1 MKKDQHTTTRQH
13 LTAIL
18 LTMLMLLTAQGAW
31 ATIFHFIDLE
41 GNVAFVHNDKENNAN
56 TTRTS
61 SVNRTL
67 ESPYI
72 DATYYSDAEC
82 QTQITSWHPATDL
95 HVYVKYTLKADISSL
110 PDLTGTQAYTMYNNN
125 GYGYVRSSDGNYVKD
140 SSSRN
145 KSTAWG
151 NYYSWYIEAK
161 EVTIDGV
168 TYRDPYNVTIKN
180 KATGKYLVTNSS
192 NTSVQTG
199 PSYYCI
205 LPTTTSGATCTLL
218 NRSTYDTSTDPYTY
232 YCVNNVTSKVSLETK
247 TNGTQV
253 PAGDGGCKVY
263 FDEEV
268 TPYSVTYHVRAN
280 NWSDYLDASDLT
292 DGDEATYTQEVA
304 LGTTIALPS
313 ILERYGTTNIQYFD
327 AYDGT
332 AYTSGATL
340 TAAMDTDGDHTIN
353 IYVTY
358 DIDSSLADFFS
369 TTSVSYYRQLYF
381 INSSA
386 YHQVYTENG
395 MIKAE
400 QLSSADNLK
409 STNDRLWRFSGTPY
423 LFKITNKQTGDNLL
437 ASTSTTTQ
445 SSIISPSSSNAYNT
459 WGLIQNTSSGSSSTD
474 FCFLLNATSEGTRM
488 YFAGQANVG
497 ISNNQAFL
505 YQMQQNKTA
514 YSQLVSTERNLT
526 YHIIDLT
533 GKEVTSYT
541 SGDTELRLKDEWRS
555 PFVGTY
561 SYYTSSTYD
570 SSTETYSFSGLT
582 AESEGTAVSSAMS
595 DIYVTY
601 TVSSDYDLTGG
612 ADYALHFNTPPN
624 IYQESSDQ
632 VETTA
637 TAADYPYVCGS
648 GGFFLYRAEKFTK
661 AFADGESTRT
671 RYVWRFYG
679 GDPYRLK
686 IMSPYNNDKKAYH
699 NNATDK
705 YNYFCTYNDTDQG
718 VVTTLTQTD
727 RTGYDPTE
735 YMALGASV
743 SSMTL
748 KTREKIDGAQQTVTA
763 LQHMWKSSAEAASI
777 PTQLSQRGV
786 TTHTLE
792 IDVAWQ
798 SHYPNSVP
806 HPFQTVEMGTG
817 AFTLE
822 EVEMVPVIHLLDKH
836 GWELAYWPM
845 TNEKISEIKQYNSP
859 MVKQFHWYLGE
870 AKVQSGADIEKV
882 QDFYKF
888 KIKDTVIP
896 VSTAEGS
903 ADLTNWTWRTAEY
916 ITSSGDNNKNYYV
929 TYDVK
934 DEFAGLTSL
943 STRPYFMVEQNSKM
957 ALSNSDTYAA
967 QTAKTSGSFYEG
979 LTDPE
984 LWQLSSNP
992 NIDTECGLPLAD
1004 RVELTE
1010 FDPYALR
1017 IKNVDAGTYITLPYE
1032 TATSPTP
1039 QVSGTVSLTAGTTVL
1054 SEYSAHGMNRAVTGT
1069 TFMYVQDSNG
1079 NPRIASRFRENHLL
1093 NDYVLSNITTVAV
1106 AANSSN
1112 AAQQSH
1118 LRPVYFIDYH
1128 IQDPNNAGTSEY
1140 DYTVAIDGEST
1151 IAATTLPSGLV
1162 RVGCKDYQFFNT
1174 DFTHNEI
1181 TSNNLTTDLTDVYVT
1196 YSIADGSGEALEGVL
1211 SNGTTANWHQFYF
1224 VNDTERHQMLVSAA
1238 AAVLVENKGA
1248 SGEFGTADKY
1258 LWSFWGSPYNLKVMN
1273 KATGAGYY
1281 AATTS
1286 TALSSRIS
1294 MAASNATGVN
1304 NTWSIVENTAS
1315 GATGF
1320 CFRLN
1325 ASPDGYVFSGQGS
1338 IEGSNGFLFQ
1348 MQTNKT
1354 VNLIPQA
1361 ASSVITWIMNINDHV
1376 SLTETGFVDP
1386 TATALTTEDI
1396 PSTLLYRF
1404 VDYKM
1409 YNDAAMTNEVSG
1421 MPTGSTVYV
1430 KMNGYNDYAP
1440 VVNLPSNTDATTYQ
1454 YYTVGYT
1461 GNSDNLLVNSGAV
1474 TKGSGPTVSDRNYHW
1489 AMIGTSPLGIK
1500 LYNRET
1506 GKYLSAASLE
1516 ANESL
1521 TLVDN
1526 AADAITW
1533 ELPYVSTLN
1542 AETQNNV
1549 IVFKVSGYSLYL
1561 AVNSGKLVS
1570 AVNTSVLRHIIVPV
1584 TVFNPNDTQN
1594 PVDQAEYMLS
1604 YPGSAG
1610 RITTATLDAET
1621 NSQYRTHNYKHG
1633 FCDYTFYH
1641 SYDSSTGTLSSGIPS
1656 TGSYAGLPF
1665 YGGSEQY
1672 PRAFYGIYEVQPR
1685 FYVEYLMGW
1694 LNNNDKWSFYSN
1706 STVSTVTSGDD
1717 TYYCYNLV
1725 KQDETAATFPIAK
1738 SDQNQVYRWV
1748 FSGDPYNLKVHNAKF
1763 GTDYYLGAQITGW
1776 AVDNALVRIT
1786 DDKAYG
1792 VFNTFEILDDGDNK
1806 YQFYLHQGNYDRY
1819 TYGLGIHSQSNWYIT
1834 NILGNYTDFTILPAI
1849 DQHALTWKV
1858 VDEDGNEEANVS
1870 YVNSYVSEGEEITLN
1885 DMPSSLIRQ
1894 YCEYEFLGASTTGT
1908 AVDSYTMPTEATTV
1922 YVRYKLT
1929 STAPTFYKTLD
1940 AYTNTDD
1947 KDKKVYQVR
1956 MWNWSGSVKNFL
1968 WDNSGTLDASTVAS
1982 VGYVDWALIGSPYNL
1997 KFYNKTTNQYI
2008 NISDFSA
2015 IRPGNTIPTGNGTVG
2030 GTWEMLVDKTGDLA
2044 ALRLRDDN
2052 GLLYIGLNATIDI
2065 EDNVNSAAG
2074 ADFVCAPGLDGF
2086 TFRLKYNDATLRK
2099 NTSGHLV
2106 AGTTEDITISVYHE
2120 VDDEFIDILPARWKR
2135 PFCAYTFKYND
2146 TEVTAVTHDMATSQQ
2161 AVVIDVTYEFDYGKG
2176 NSGFYWGKQGNGDT
2190 EKAKNVAGEQHG
2202 YYMVNNHQTPG
2213 AEGNLLFMSN
2223 NTDLRVS
2230 EAFIPTSHLY
2240 TNNYQWTLVGDPY
2253 GCKVLCLY
2261 DPDNSYTQYLRIKDD
2276 GESMEVD
2283 HTQDS
2288 NDLFELRT
2296 SSYANS
2302 FWLHPIYGTYLNEEV
2317 AENATVH
2324 YVGINSM
2331 GNHPLLVS
2339 ASTTAKPSS
2348 TSIACYRMEEL
2359 LDNHMADFVNYR
2371 GFVGGLKN
2379 DCYDNNK
2386 EELNG
2391 LLAALKAGTATAE
2404 QKARMHVFIDNP
2416 ENLVQM
2422 TEGYYRIV
2430 PYVYE
2435 HNVDG
2440 LGTSRVYVRGYLNGK
2455 GEGLATEDETVGEN
2469 NQKAIRI
2476 NEAKTAALSD
2486 PSTIFYFKGFND
2498 VNGAC
2503 KISTQ
2508 GLYLDGNKLYK
2519 AEPAS
2524 NNCYYE
2530 DIGGCLVQ
2538 LRTADDNDGTP
2549 RYMSYRQNFMGNE
2562 SDADRSVNMM
2572 YCFQSNGYSRF
2583 YLQPIGTEEDN
2594 LEPLQLKT
2602 NDGGDGYYYS
2612 SLYVPYDVTLPEGAE
2627 AFAGLRDHTVGTN
2640 AWITCYSIEHFYT
2653 FSGDENLKRRF
2664 VPAGTPVLVR
2674 TKSSATCDIM
2684 LEQNTPSTE
2693 AATTIASKN
2702 IFKGTYLARV
2712 FTTGDSEY
2720 DANGTVYV
2728 FGKGNVSS
2736 KVGFFKNANK
2746 LGGTANNWYLK
2757 NNKMYYLDVSGNV
2770 STAKAYALEFAE
2782 GGFEDETTGIDQT
2795 DATAPADNNVYDLS
2809 GRRVE
2814 RPAKG
2819 VYIRNG
2825 RKVIVK

>member
-41 GNVAFVHNDKENNAN
+41 GNVAFVHNDKENNSN
-56 TTRTS
+56 QTRTS

-140 SSSRN
+140 GSSRN
-145 KSTAWG
+145 NSTAWG

-161 EVTIDGV
+161 EVTINGV
-168 TYRDPYNVTIKN
+168 TYRDPYNVAIKN
-180 KATGKYLVTNSS
+180 KATGKYLVTNNS

-232 YCVNNVTSKVSLETK
+232 YCVNNVTNKVNLETK
-247 TNGTQV
+247 SNGTQV
-253 PAGDGGCKVY
+253 PAADGGCKVY
-263 FDEEV
+263 FDKEV

-280 NWSDYLDASDLT
+280 NWSDYLDATDLT
-292 DGDEATYTQEVA
+292 DGDEASYTEEVA

-313 ILERYGTTNIQYFD
+313 ALTRYGTTNIQYREE
-327 AYDGT
+327 YDST
-332 AYTSGATL
+332 PYTSGTTL

-358 DIDSSLADFFS
+358 DISTAAD
-369 TTSVSYYRQLYF
+369 T
-381 INSSA
+381 I
-386 YHQVYTENG
+386 
-395 MIKAE
+395 
-400 QLSSADNLK
+400 LSSKTTKRWFTQYMKNNSDNNRLYTDGNYIRV
-409 STNDRLWRFSGTPY
+409 TNAGYSNANNYQWGFFGTPY
-423 LFKITNKQTGDNLL
+423 LFKIVNRDKGMTFFAGTPEANVSNNNPNVVMSDAGTNIETWSLVENDKVSPARYSFQLNSSAVDKVLCGIPSI
-437 ASTSTTTQ
+437 ASSQ
-445 SSIISPSSSNAYNT
+445 GFLSSIAANCAQYLTLEATENA
-459 WGLIQNTSSGSSSTD
+459 
-474 FCFLLNATSEGTRM
+474 
-488 YFAGQANVG
+488 V
-497 ISNNQAFL
+497 
-505 YQMQQNKTA
+505 
-514 YSQLVSTERNLT
+514 T
-526 YHIIDLT
+526 YHLIDLD
-533 GKEVTSYT
+533 GKLVTNYT
-541 SGDTELRLKDEWRS
+541 ASDQAIGLADEWKS

-561 SYYTSSTYD
+561 NYYSDATHDTSDDTYTVD
-570 SSTETYSFSGLT
+570 TSASLT
-582 AESEGTAVSSAMS
+582 AGGSTNNLT

-705 YNYFCTYNDTDQG
+705 YNYFCTYNDTNQG

-748 KTREKIDGAQQTVTA
+748 KTREEIDGAQQTVTA
-763 LQHMWKSSAEAASI
+763 LQHMWKSSEEASNIAGE
-777 PTQLSQRGV
+777 LSALNV
-786 TTHTLE
+786 STHTLD
-792 IDVAWQ
+792 IDVAWFVNHL
-798 SHYPNSVP
+798 SKAS
-806 HPFQTVEMGTG
+806 HPFQTVDMGTG

-845 TNEKISEIKQYNSP
+845 TSEKISEIKQYNSP

-888 KIKDTVIP
+888 KIKDTVTP

-934 DEFAGLTSL
+934 DEFAGLTSS

-957 ALSNSDTYAA
+957 ALSNSGTYAA

-979 LTDPE
+979 LTNPE

-992 NIDTECGLPLAD
+992 NIDTECGLPAAD

-1032 TATSPTP
+1032 TETSPTP
-1039 QVSGTVSLTAGTTVL
+1039 QVSGAVSLTAGTDVL
-1054 SEYSAHGMNRAVTGT
+1054 TEYSAHGMNRAVTGT

-1128 IQDPNNAGTSEY
+1128 IQDPNNTGTSEY

-1162 RVGCKDYQFFNT
+1162 RVGCKDYRFFDTN
-1174 DFTHNEI
+1174 FTSTEI
-1181 TSNNLTTDLTDVYVT
+1181 TNNNLSTSLTDVYVT

-1224 VNDTERHQMLVSAA
+1224 VNNTERHQMLVSAA
-1238 AAVLVENKGA
+1238 DAVIVENKGA

-1286 TALSSRIS
+1286 TAQSSRIS

-1304 NTWSIVENTAS
+1304 NTWSIVENTAT

-1354 VNLIPQA
+1354 VNLNPQA

-1409 YNDAAMTNEVSG
+1409 YNDAEMTNEVSG
-1421 MPTGSTVYV
+1421 KPTGSTVYV

-1454 YYTVGYT
+1454 YYTVGFT

-1516 ANESL
+1516 ANASL

-1561 AVNSGKLVS
+1561 AVNSGTLVS

-1786 DDKAYG
+1786 DDEAYG

-1858 VDEDGNEEANVS
+1858 VDESGNVEDNVQ

-1885 DMPSSLIRQ
+1885 DMPSSLVRQ
-1894 YCEYEFLGASTTGT
+1894 YCEYEFLGTNTTGT

-1922 YVRYKLT
+1922 YVRYKLL
-1929 STAPTFYKTLD
+1929 STAPTFYRTLGDYTATAD
-1940 AYTNTDD
+1940 A
-1947 KDKKVYQVR
+1947 DKKVYQVR
-1956 MWNWSGSVKNFL
+1956 LWNWNGSVKNL
-1968 WDNSGTLDASTVAS
+1968 LYDNAGTLGSSTVPD
-1982 VGYVDWALIGSPYNL
+1982 VGNVDWALIGTPYNL
-1997 KFYNKTTNQYI
+1997 QFYNKSTNRYI

-2015 IRPGNTIPTGNGTVG
+2015 IRPGNTIPMGDGTVG
-2030 GTWEMLVDKTGDLA
+2030 SMWEMLVDKTGDLA

-2099 NTSGHLV
+2099 NTSGQLV

-2288 NDLFELRT
+2288 SDLFELRT

-2371 GFVGGLKN
+2371 GFVGGLNKT
-2379 DCYDNNK
+2379 CYEANK
-2386 EELNG
+2386 AKLDELCAK
-2391 LLAALKAGTATAE
+2391 LTAGTATAAE
-2404 QKARMHVFIDNP
+2404 KAEMHTYIDNP

-2455 GEGLATEDETVGEN
+2455 GEGLVTEDETVGEN

-2653 FSGDENLKRRF
+2653 YSGDENLKRRF

-2720 DANGTVYV
+2720 VANGTVYV

-2746 LGGTANNWYLK
+2746 LDGTANNWYLK
-2757 NNKMYYLDVSGNV
+2757 NNKMYYLDVTGNV

-2782 GGFEDETTGIDQT
+2782 GGFEDETTGIEQT
-2795 DATAPADNNVYDLS
+2795 DATAPGDSNVYDLS

>member
-1 MKKDQHTTTRQH
+1 
-13 LTAIL
+13 
-18 LTMLMLLTAQGAW
+18 
-31 ATIFHFIDLE
+31 
-41 GNVAFVHNDKENNAN
+41 
-56 TTRTS
+56 
-61 SVNRTL
+61 
-67 ESPYI
+67 
-72 DATYYSDAEC
+72 
-82 QTQITSWHPATDL
+82 
-95 HVYVKYTLKADISSL
+95 
-110 PDLTGTQAYTMYNNN
+110 
-125 GYGYVRSSDGNYVKD
+125 
-140 SSSRN
+140 
-145 KSTAWG
+145 
-151 NYYSWYIEAK
+151 
-161 EVTIDGV
+161 
-168 TYRDPYNVTIKN
+168 
-180 KATGKYLVTNSS
+180 
-192 NTSVQTG
+192 
-199 PSYYCI
+199 
-205 LPTTTSGATCTLL
+205 
-218 NRSTYDTSTDPYTY
+218 
-232 YCVNNVTSKVSLETK
+232 
-247 TNGTQV
+247 
-253 PAGDGGCKVY
+253 
-263 FDEEV
+263 
-268 TPYSVTYHVRAN
+268 
-280 NWSDYLDASDLT
+280 
-292 DGDEATYTQEVA
+292 
-304 LGTTIALPS
+304 
-313 ILERYGTTNIQYFD
+313 
-327 AYDGT
+327 
-332 AYTSGATL
+332 
-340 TAAMDTDGDHTIN
+340 
-353 IYVTY
+353 
-358 DIDSSLADFFS
+358 
-369 TTSVSYYRQLYF
+369 
-381 INSSA
+381 
-386 YHQVYTENG
+386 
-395 MIKAE
+395 
-400 QLSSADNLK
+400 
-409 STNDRLWRFSGTPY
+409 
-423 LFKITNKQTGDNLL
+423 
-437 ASTSTTTQ
+437 
-445 SSIISPSSSNAYNT
+445 
-459 WGLIQNTSSGSSSTD
+459 
-474 FCFLLNATSEGTRM
+474 
-488 YFAGQANVG
+488 
-497 ISNNQAFL
+497 
-505 YQMQQNKTA
+505 
-514 YSQLVSTERNLT
+514 
-526 YHIIDLT
+526 
-533 GKEVTSYT
+533 
-541 SGDTELRLKDEWRS
+541 
-555 PFVGTY
+555 
-561 SYYTSSTYD
+561 
-570 SSTETYSFSGLT
+570 
-582 AESEGTAVSSAMS
+582 
-595 DIYVTY
+595 
-601 TVSSDYDLTGG
+601 
-612 ADYALHFNTPPN
+612 
-624 IYQESSDQ
+624 
-632 VETTA
+632 
-637 TAADYPYVCGS
+637 
-648 GGFFLYRAEKFTK
+648 
-661 AFADGESTRT
+661 
-671 RYVWRFYG
+671 
-679 GDPYRLK
+679 
-686 IMSPYNNDKKAYH
+686 MSPYNNDKKAYH
-699 NNATDK
+699 NDATDK
-705 YNYFCTYNDTDQG
+705 FNYFCTYNDTNQG

-735 YMALGASV
+735 YMALGTSV

-748 KTREKIDGAQQTVTA
+748 KTREEINGAQQTVTA
-763 LQHMWKSSAEAASI
+763 LQHMWKSSEEASNIADE
-777 PTQLSQRGV
+777 LSALNV
-786 TTHTLE
+786 STHTLD
-792 IDVAWQ
+792 IDVAWFTALNKA
-798 SHYPNSVP
+798 S
-806 HPFQTVEMGTG
+806 HPFQTVDMGTG

-822 EVEMVPVIHLLDKH
+822 KVEMVPVIHLLDKH
-836 GWELAYWPM
+836 GWELAFWPM
-845 TNEKISEIKQYNSP
+845 TSEKISEIKQYNSP
-859 MVKQFHWYLGE
+859 MVKRFHWYLGE
-870 AKVQSGADIEKV
+870 AKVQSGAAIEKV
-882 QDFYKF
+882 TDFYKF
-888 KIKDTVIP
+888 VINDQTTL
-896 VSTAEGS
+896 VSSAENS

-934 DEFAGLTSL
+934 DEFAGLTSS

-957 ALSNSDTYAA
+957 ALSNSGTYAS

-979 LTDPE
+979 LTNPE

-992 NIDTECGLPLAD
+992 NIDTECGLPAAD

-1017 IKNVDAGTYITLPYE
+1017 IKNVDAGTYITLPYG
-1032 TATSPTP
+1032 TATSTTP
-1039 QVSGTVSLTAGTTVL
+1039 QVDGAVSLTAGTDVL
-1054 SEYSAHGMNRAVTGT
+1054 TEYSAHGMNRAVTGT

-1151 IAATTLPSGLV
+1151 IAAATLPSGLE
-1162 RVGCKDYQFFNT
+1162 RVGCKDYHFFDT
-1174 DFTHNEI
+1174 DFTSTEI
-1181 TSNNLTTDLTDVYVT
+1181 TNNNLSTSLTDVYVT

-1224 VNDTERHQMLVSAA
+1224 VNNTERHQMLVSGD
-1238 AAVLVENKGA
+1238 AVIVENKGA

-1273 KATGAGYY
+1273 KETRAGYY

-1286 TALSSRIS
+1286 TAQSSRIS

-1304 NTWSIVENTAS
+1304 NTWSIVENTAT
-1315 GATGF
+1315 GATDF

-1338 IEGSNGFLFQ
+1338 IQSSNGFLFQ
-1348 MQTNKT
+1348 METNKT
-1354 VNLIPQA
+1354 VNLISQD

-1461 GNSDNLLVNSGAV
+1461 DNSDNLLVNSGAV

-1516 ANESL
+1516 ANASL

-1533 ELPYVSTLN
+1533 ELPYVSTLD

-1549 IVFKVSGYSLYL
+1549 IVFKVSGQPLYL
-1561 AVNSGKLVS
+1561 GINSEKLVS
-1570 AVNTSVLRHIIVPV
+1570 SVNTSVLRHIIVPV
-1584 TVFNPNDTQN
+1584 TVFNPNDTKN

-1610 RITTATLDAET
+1610 RITTTTLDGVT
-1621 NSQYRTHNYKHG
+1621 DVKYRTHNYKHG

-1641 SYDSSTGTLSSGIPS
+1641 SYNSQTGALTNGIPS
-1656 TGSYAGLPF
+1656 TGDFAGLPF
-1665 YGGSEQY
+1665 FGGSEQY

-1786 DDKAYG
+1786 DDEAYG

-1858 VDEDGNEEANVS
+1858 VDESGNVEDNVQ

-1894 YCEYEFLGASTTGT
+1894 YCEYEFLGTNTTGD
-1908 AVDSYTMPTEATTV
+1908 AVASITMPTEATTV

-1940 AYTNTDD
+1940 AYTNTDGEA
-1947 KDKKVYQVR
+1947 KKVYQVR
-1956 MWNWSGSVKNFL
+1956 MWNWSGSEKNFL
-1968 WDNSGTLDASTVAS
+1968 WDSSGTLGASTVAS
-1982 VGYVDWALIGSPYNL
+1982 VGNVDWALIGSPYNL
-1997 KFYNKTTNQYI
+1997 KFYNKSTGNYI

-2015 IRPGNTIPTGNGTVG
+2015 IRPGNTIPTGDGTMG

-2044 ALRLRDDN
+2044 ALRMRDDN

-2065 EDNVNSAAG
+2065 EDNVNSASG

-2099 NTSGHLV
+2099 NTSGQLV

-2120 VDDEFIDILPARWKR
+2120 VNDEFIDILPARWKR

-2146 TEVTAVTHDMATSQQ
+2146 TEVTAVTHEMTTSQS
-2161 AVVIDVTYEFDYGKG
+2161 VVIDVTYEFDYGKG

-2302 FWLHPIYGTYLNEEV
+2302 FWLHPIYGSYLNEEV

-2331 GNHPLLVS
+2331 GNHPQLVS
-2339 ASTTAKPSS
+2339 APTTVKPSG

-2371 GFVGGLKN
+2371 GFVGGLNKT
-2379 DCYDNNK
+2379 CYEANK
-2386 EELNG
+2386 AKLDELCAK
-2391 LLAALKAGTATAE
+2391 LTAGTATAAE
-2404 QKARMHVFIDNP
+2404 KAEMHTYIDNP
-2416 ENLVQM
+2416 ENLVPM

-2455 GEGLATEDETVGEN
+2455 GEGLATEDETVGEI

-2538 LRTADDNDGTP
+2538 LRTDDDNDGTP
-2549 RYMSYRQNFMGNE
+2549 RYMSYRQNFMNTE
-2562 SDADRSVNMM
+2562 QDNDRSVNMM

-2602 NDGGDGYYYS
+2602 NNGGDGYYYS
-2612 SLYVPYDVTLPEGAE
+2612 SLYVPYDVMLPEGAE
-2627 AFAGLRDHTVGTN
+2627 AFAGLRDHTVNGKS
-2640 AWITCYSIEHFYT
+2640 WITCYTIDHFYA
-2653 FSGDENLKRRF
+2653 FKGDESLKRRF

-2674 TKSSATCDIM
+2674 TKSTGPCDIM
-2684 LEQNTPSTE
+2684 LNPQSPQNPSKPSTDD
-2693 AATTIASKN
+2693 ASTIAGRN

-2712 FTTGDSEY
+2712 YASGDDEY
-2720 DANGTVYV
+2720 NANGTVYV
-2728 FGKGNVSS
+2728 FGMGDVSS
-2736 KVGFFKNANK
+2736 KVGFFRNKNK
-2746 LGGTANNWYLK
+2746 LDDGVVNNWYLK
-2757 NNKMYYLDVSGNV
+2757 NNKMYYLDTSEGSSG
-2770 STAKAYALEFAE
+2770 AKSFALEFDE
-2782 GGFEDETTGIDQT
+2782 GELPTGIVRNEGDVDAPT
-2795 DATAPADNNVYDLS
+2795 DNRVYDLS

-2814 RPAKG
+2814 HPAKG

-2825 RKVIVK
+2825 RKIVIK